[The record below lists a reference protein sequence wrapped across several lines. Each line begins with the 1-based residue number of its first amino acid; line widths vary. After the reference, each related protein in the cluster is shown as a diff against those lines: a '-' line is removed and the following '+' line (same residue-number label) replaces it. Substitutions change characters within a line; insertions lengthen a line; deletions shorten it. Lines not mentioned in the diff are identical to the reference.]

1 MVYRDV
7 RARESSFNALA
18 ASITTFVLWFII
30 YFVFRYPQAVL
41 LGQTNRLNEAV
52 SILKG
57 LVLDDPNNKE
67 HHKTLAGM
75 YAQNGQFNDV
85 GCCSF

>member
-1 MVYRDV
+1 VVYRDV